1 MSDAEDRSDPFFI
14 GWAAAPGRLRPFLAG
29 VGLCLAVLF
38 PMTMLPK
45 VFFALPMAIVML
57 LILGAGRFFSWFT
70 NEDRLRKLALYITFT
85 DEFVVEPEED
95 GEA

>member
-38 PMTMLPK
+38 GGVGYIAAATQADGCRTAP
-45 VFFALPMAIVML
+45 A
-57 LILGAGRFFSWFT
+57 AGR
-70 NEDRLRKLALYITFT
+70 RQLASGTR
-85 DEFVVEPEED
+85 VELWRR
-95 GEA
+95 GV